1 MMFARSE
8 DVEFLGKWD
17 DGGCLTGMGE
27 LGRVF
32 ERSRGG
38 S

>member
-8 DVEFLGKWD
+8 DVEFMGKGD
-17 DGGCLTGMGE
+17 DGGCLTSVGE